1 MNHSVIFG
9 LIQNLAILLLLTILY
24 DYFWA
29 RNENTKTIFYKVGTG
44 VIMGMVGVLLM
55 LSQWTYKS
63 GVFFDT
69 RSVVLSISGLFFG
82 PLPTVIAMIIIGCCR
97 LLLGGLGAIMGLVVI
112 VSSGTIGILWRYFRP
127 EWKKRNNLLEL
138 IGVGVLVH
146 LIMLCCTALLPIQ
159 VRAET
164 INNISIAVLLIYPM
178 ATVLL
183 GKIMIRQSTNW
194 ENKKALLLS
203 EDRWQFALEGA
214 GDGVWDWNPKT
225 NEIFFSKRWKSMLG
239 YDDNEIENDIEVWKK
254 LLHEDELEKV
264 LALIRSF
271 LTGKED
277 ICEIEHRLRCK
288 DGTYKWILTS
298 GKIMAYDSHG
308 NPVRCIGT
316 NKDIS
321 DRKEKELLLARERF
335 LVDSLMNFA
344 PESIFFKDLDSRFI
358 RINNASA
365 SKLGFSTAEEAIG
378 KSDFDI
384 FSKEYA
390 EKTRL
395 DEIEVMRT
403 GKCFNSEELGQLVDG
418 TDVWVSTNK
427 LPLLDSNGEVMGTF
441 GVTIDITER
450 KRTEQ
455 ALLASEQYT
464 NSILNAIPDLIF
476 IIDSKGVCVD
486 YKAGNVDDLAMPSE
500 MFLNKCIYEVLPESL
515 SIQTKDIVGRVLR
528 EKRILS
534 IEYELRVKS
543 GKNCFESHIAPF
555 GEDKVIAMV
564 RNITAHKDVEKE
576 LKRSKEQLKKFAA
589 HLQHVREEER
599 VVLAREIHDELG
611 QILVALKIDM
621 GMLRQQVNQH
631 VGANGLESITL
642 KFDQLFKLV
651 DKTIKTTRKIM
662 TGLRPEVLELI
673 GISEAARLHTIEFA
687 ERYNINC
694 RYGCSVSELDIEFQ
708 QSIALFRILQESL
721 NNVAKHSKAT
731 EVDVSLDVVEN
742 KIIMKVAD
750 NGIGIDS
757 NYKHRRD
764 SYGLIGMKERV
775 YLLNGELTISG
786 ESGLGTKILVEMPYK
801 NINSN

>member
-1 MNHSVIFG
+1 MDHSIIFG
-9 LIQNLAILLLLTILY
+9 LIQNLALLLVLSVLY

-29 RNENTKTIFYKVGTG
+29 RNENTKNIFYKVGAGIT
-44 VIMGMVGVLLM
+44 MGIFGILLM
-55 LSQWTYKS
+55 LSQWTVKS
-63 GVFFDT
+63 GLFFDT
-69 RSVVLSISGLFFG
+69 RSVILAISGLFFG
-82 PLPTVIAMIIIGCCR
+82 PLPTIIAMFFMGTCR
-97 LLLGGLGAIMGLVVI
+97 LVLGGPGAIMGVAVI
-112 VSSGTIGILWRYFRP
+112 ISSGTVGILWCYFRP
-127 EWKKRNNLLEL
+127 DWKKRNNLLEL
-138 IGVGVLVH
+138 VGVGVLVH
-146 LIMLCCTALLPIQ
+146 LVMLSCTVLLPIQ
-159 VRAET
+159 IRIET
-164 INNISIAVLLIYPM
+164 IKNISIAILLIYPG

-183 GKIMIRQSTNW
+183 GKMMIRQSINW

-239 YDDNEIENDIEVWKK
+239 YDEKDIENDVEEWKA
-254 LLHEDELEKV
+254 LLHEDEKEGILS
-264 LALIRSF
+264 LIRGF
-271 LTGKED
+271 LTNEKD
-277 ICEIEHRLRCK
+277 TCEIEYRLRCK
-288 DGTYKWILTS
+288 DGTYKWVLTT

-308 NPVRCIGT
+308 YPVRCIGT

-365 SKLGFSTAEEAIG
+365 HNMGFATPEEAIG

-390 EKTRL
+390 EKTRF
-395 DEIEVMRT
+395 DELEVMRT
-403 GKCFNSEELGQLVDG
+403 GNCFSSEEQGQLADG
-418 TDVWVSTNK
+418 TDVWVRTNK
-427 LPLLDSNGEVMGTF
+427 LPLLDSNGVVMGTF

-455 ALLASEQYT
+455 ALIASEHYT
-464 NSILNAIPDLIF
+464 NSILKAIPDLIF
-476 IIDSKGVCVD
+476 IINSEGVYLD
-486 YKAGNVDDLAMPSE
+486 FKTGNVDDLAAPKE
-500 MFLNKCIYEVLPESL
+500 MFLNKNVSEVLPESL
-515 SIQTKDIVGRVLR
+515 AVLTKETIGRVLKEQR
-528 EKRILS
+528 MLS
-534 IEYELRVKS
+534 IEYDLTVKS
-543 GKNCFESHIAPF
+543 GSNTFESFIVPF

-564 RNITAHKDVEKE
+564 RNITAHKKVEKQ
-576 LKRSKEQLKKFAA
+576 LKRSKEQLKSFAA

-621 GMLRQQVNQH
+621 GMLRQQVSQNVNAKGQE
-631 VGANGLESITL
+631 AIML
-642 KFDQLFKLV
+642 KFDMLFKLV

-662 TGLRPEVLELI
+662 TGLRPEALELM

-687 ERYNINC
+687 ERYNIDC
-694 RYGCSVSELDIEFQ
+694 RYGCNLSELDIEFQ

-731 EVDVSLDVVEN
+731 EVDVTLDIVEN

-750 NGIGIDS
+750 NGIGIDLK
-757 NYKHRRD
+757 NKHRKD

-786 ESGLGTKILVEMPYK
+786 ELGRGTKILVEMPYK
-801 NINSN
+801 SVNSN